1 MNGKSL
7 RCLVCIL
14 LECDKIAGR
23 RVRFAIDEEL
33 FVSDA
38 AYADM
43 LLMPLAQIGELSV
56 HVDPEELRRAMP
68 LAVWRQV
75 RGFRNVIVHH
85 YGTINREW
93 AWETIERDVPQ
104 LREAVLGLPD
114 VRSAYEEELRARTE

>member
-1 MNGKSL
+1 
-7 RCLVCIL
+7 
-14 LECDKIAGR
+14 
-23 RVRFAIDEEL
+23 
-33 FVSDA
+33 
-38 AYADM
+38 
-43 LLMPLAQIGELSV
+43 
-56 HVDPEELRRAMP
+56 MP